1 MAGPVDA
8 LSSEAVRV
16 AARHVIE
23 RRPKNYI
30 DYQYDR
36 MIRLPGI

>member
-1 MAGPVDA
+1 MVGSCDA
-8 LSSEAVRV
+8 LSSEAVRIAV
-16 AARHVIE
+16 QRVIE
-23 RRPKNYI
+23 RGPKDWI